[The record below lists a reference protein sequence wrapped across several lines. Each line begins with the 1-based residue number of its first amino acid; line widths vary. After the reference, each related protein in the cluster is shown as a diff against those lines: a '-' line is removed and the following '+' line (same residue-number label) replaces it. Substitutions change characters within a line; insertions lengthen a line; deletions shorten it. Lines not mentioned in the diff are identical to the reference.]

1 MLRLFLVCLSTAA
14 VSSAAPAFPSPA
26 NGTAYSAAILELA
39 RAHTKEGR
47 GHHKE
52 GRLNATAARPP
63 HRRRE
68 FPCTPWWDTRK
79 GRKAENVHELQP
91 ADIAAVG
98 ALVRQPPVCQLLRS
112 ANPVACRATA

>member
-39 RAHTKEGR
+39 RRAHHEG
-47 GHHKE
+47 
-52 GRLNATAARPP
+52 LNATAARPP

-79 GRKAENVHELQP
+79 SRKAENVHELQP